1 MSRYK
6 YYKDS
11 KGKVIA
17 VSSYA
22 GKAIRGVA
30 KCNPNDSFDEDVG
43 KQLAQLRCDVK
54 IADKRIKRAQAQYDA
69 ATRAVNKAQADWEKA
84 VQYLSNAEQE
94 GTAAR
99 LALESMEKQICGV
112 IVE

>member
-6 YYKDS
+6 IFRDG
-11 KGKVIA
+11 KGKVIVA
-17 VSSYA
+17 SSYA
-22 GKAIRGVA
+22 GKIVRGVA
-30 KCNPNDSFDEDVG
+30 KCNENDTYNEDTG
-43 KQLAQLRCDVK
+43 IALAAARCDVK

-69 ATRAVNKAQADWEKA
+69 ATRAVNEAQADWEKA

-99 LALESMEKQICGV
+99 LALESMEKQICG
-112 IVE
+112 ITAE

>member
-11 KGKVIA
+11 KGKVIV

-22 GKAIRGVA
+22 GKAVRGVA

-54 IADKRIKRAQAQYDA
+54 IADKRIKRARDKYDA

-112 IVE
+112 TAE